1 LKNQGSTHLES
12 TSLLRNNLGLI
23 HRVLLFSL
31 LGVLAICGCNKTQPA
46 ENNASSAPPAAP
58 AAAPAPEQSSTP
70 AASAPAPAPPEPA
83 PAPTPTAA
91 LPPPPPRPPPPPKV
105 YTVPSGTALTVR
117 IAQEL
122 SSKTSN
128 VGDPFSGTLA
138 QSVRVGGVTVL
149 KAGIPVSG
157 TVTSSK
163 KQGKF
168 KGEGDLGIQ
177 LSRVGPYEVTS
188 QELAQTVKGKGKR
201 TGAMVGGG
209 AGGGALI
216 GGLAG
221 GGKGAL
227 IGGLVGAG
235 AGTAGA
241 VFTGNKGVTIA
252 AESVVTFVS
261 SSPITVTLKTKPAAE
276 E

>member
-1 LKNQGSTHLES
+1 MKNQENTHPES
-12 TSLLRNNLGLI
+12 TKLLRNHLGLI
-23 HRVLLFSL
+23 HRVLLFS
-31 LGVLAICGCNKTQPA
+31 VLAVVAVCGCNKTPPA
-46 ENNASSAPPAAP
+46 DNNASAPPPAAP
-58 AAAPAPEQSSTP
+58 AAAPAPDQSAAP
-70 AASAPAPAPPEPA
+70 AASAPAPAAPA
-83 PAPTPTAA
+83 PAPAPAAA
-91 LPPPPPRPPPPPKV
+91 LPPPPPPPPPKPKV

-122 SSKTSN
+122 SSKTST

-138 QSVRVGGVTVL
+138 QSVRVHGVTVL
-149 KAGIPVSG
+149 KAGAPVSG
-157 TVTSSK
+157 TVASSK
-163 KQGKF
+163 KQGRF

-177 LSRVGPYEVTS
+177 LTRVGPYEVTT
-188 QELAQTVKGKGKR
+188 QEMLQTVKGKGKR

-241 VFTGNKGVTIA
+241 VFTGNKGVTIP
-252 AESVVTFVS
+252 AESVVSFTLA
-261 SSPITVTLKTKPAAE
+261 SPITVTLKPKATE

>member
-1 LKNQGSTHLES
+1 MKNTGSRNLKS
-12 TSLLRNNLGLI
+12 TSLLRDDAVRHYI
-23 HRVLLFSL
+23 LLLCL
-31 LGVLAICGCNKTQPA
+31 LGVLVVCGCNKTPPTD
-46 ENNASSAPPAAP
+46 NTASSTP
-58 AAAPAPEQSSTP
+58 AAAPATAAAPTP
-70 AASAPAPAPPEPA
+70 DQAPPPATSAPAPAPGTPA
-83 PAPTPTAA
+83 PAPEQAA
-91 LPPPPPRPPPPPKV
+91 APPPPPPPPPPKV
-105 YTVPSGTALTVR
+105 YTVPSGTSLTVR

-122 SSKTSN
+122 SSKTST

-138 QSVRVGGVTVL
+138 QSVRVHGVTVL
-149 KAGIPVSG
+149 KAGAPVSG
-157 TVTSSK
+157 TVASSK
-163 KQGKF
+163 KQGRF

-177 LSRVGPYEVTS
+177 LSRVGPYEVTT
-188 QELAQTVKGKGKR
+188 QEMLQTVKGKGKR

-241 VFTGNKGVTIA
+241 VFTGNKGVTIP
-252 AESVVTFVS
+252 AESVVSFTLA
-261 SSPITVTLKTKPAAE
+261 SPITVTLKPKATE

>member
-1 LKNQGSTHLES
+1 MKNTGNTNHKS
-12 TSLLRNNLGLI
+12 TSLLRDEAVRHYI
-23 HRVLLFSL
+23 LLLSL
-31 LGVLAICGCNKTQPA
+31 LGALVFCGCNKTPPA
-46 ENNASSAPPAAP
+46 DNTASSTP
-58 AAAPAPEQSSTP
+58 AAAPATAAAPTP
-70 AASAPAPAPPEPA
+70 DQAAAPTASAPAPAPA
-83 PAPTPTAA
+83 QAA
-91 LPPPPPRPPPPPKV
+91 APPPPPPPPPPKV
-105 YTVPSGTALTVR
+105 YTVPSGTALAVR
-117 IAQEL
+117 IAQDL

-157 TVTSSK
+157 TVASSK

-168 KGEGDLGIQ
+168 KGEGDLGIK
-177 LSRVGPYEVTS
+177 LSRVGPYEVTT
-188 QELAQTVKGKGKR
+188 QEYAQTVKGKGKR

-241 VFTGNKGVTIA
+241 ALTGNKGVSIP
-252 AESVVTFVS
+252 AESVVSFVT
-261 SSPITVTLKTKPAAE
+261 SSPITVTLKPKPTDE
-276 E
+276 

>member
-1 LKNQGSTHLES
+1 MKSPGRRNLNS
-12 TSLLRNNLGLI
+12 TSLLRDNATRI
-23 HRVLLFSL
+23 HYILLLSL
-31 LGVLAICGCNKTQPA
+31 LGVFLFCGCNKTPPA

-58 AAAPAPEQSSTP
+58 AAAPTPDQAPAP
-70 AASAPAPAPPEPA
+70 AASQPAPAAPAPAP
-83 PAPTPTAA
+83 TQAA
-91 LPPPPPRPPPPPKV
+91 APPPPPPPPPPKV

-122 SSKTSN
+122 SSKASN

-149 KAGIPVSG
+149 KAGAPVSG
-157 TVTSSK
+157 TVASSK
-163 KQGKF
+163 KQGRF

-177 LSRVGPYEVTS
+177 LSRVGPYEVTT
-188 QELAQTVKGKGKR
+188 QELLETVKGKGKR

-216 GGLAG
+216 GGIAG

-241 VFTGNKGVTIA
+241 VLTGNKGVTIP
-252 AESVVTFVS
+252 AESVVNFIL
-261 SSPITVTLKTKPAAE
+261 SSPITVTLKAKPAAE

>member
-1 LKNQGSTHLES
+1 MKNTGSRNLKS
-12 TSLLRNNLGLI
+12 TSLLRDDAVRHYI
-23 HRVLLFSL
+23 LLLSL
-31 LGVLAICGCNKTQPA
+31 LGVLVVCGCNKTPPTD
-46 ENNASSAPPAAP
+46 NTASSTP
-58 AAAPAPEQSSTP
+58 AAAPATAAAPTP
-70 AASAPAPAPPEPA
+70 DQAPPPATSAPAPAPGTPA
-83 PAPTPTAA
+83 PAPEQAA
-91 LPPPPPRPPPPPKV
+91 APPPPPPPPPPKV
-105 YTVPSGTALTVR
+105 YTVPSGTSLTVR

-122 SSKTSN
+122 SSKTST

-138 QSVRVGGVTVL
+138 QSVRVHGVTVL
-149 KAGIPVSG
+149 KAGAPVSG
-157 TVTSSK
+157 TVASSK
-163 KQGKF
+163 KQGRF

-177 LSRVGPYEVTS
+177 LSRVGPYEVTT
-188 QELAQTVKGKGKR
+188 QEMLQTVKGKGKR

-241 VFTGNKGVTIA
+241 VFTGNKGVAIA

-261 SSPITVTLKTKPAAE
+261 SSPIIVTLKPKPAE

>member
-1 LKNQGSTHLES
+1 MKAQGSTHPES
-12 TSLLRNNLGLI
+12 TKLLRNHLGLI

-31 LGVLAICGCNKTQPA
+31 LGVLAVCGCNKTPPA

-58 AAAPAPEQSSTP
+58 AAAPAPEASPAP
-70 AASAPAPAPPEPA
+70 AASAPEPAPPA
-83 PAPTPTAA
+83 PAPTQAA
-91 LPPPPPRPPPPPKV
+91 APPPPPPPPPPPKV

-122 SSKTSN
+122 SSKTN
-128 VGDPFSGTLA
+128 TVGDPFSGTLA

-149 KAGIPVSG
+149 KAGAPVSG
-157 TVTSSK
+157 TVASSK
-163 KQGKF
+163 KQGRF

-177 LSRVGPYEVTS
+177 LSRVGPYEVTT
-188 QELAQTVKGKGKR
+188 QEMLQTVKGKGKR

-241 VFTGNKGVTIA
+241 VFTGNKGVTIP
-252 AESVVTFVS
+252 AESVVSFTLA
-261 SSPITVTLKTKPAAE
+261 SPITVTLKTKPAADE
-276 E
+276 